1 MVNIHLTGASRCFF
15 VCVLSGAA
23 EAHAGAEAAAGRAL
37 EACGG
42 ECDRARPDS

>member
-1 MVNIHLTGASRCFF
+1 MCILLAFCVR
-15 VCVLSGAA
+15 VCVFVFSGAA

-37 EACGG
+37 QARGG